1 MHESE
6 TTAAFVLS
14 DLDQQQQQA
23 SLSQETIEAAATQA
37 TEEAVAEA
45 QGEVIRMTT
54 EAELESS
61 SLLSQS
67 SMLHSLE
74 AADAGTLE
82 MLATQSVLETEGG
95 SAVDSTLEE
104 IKKLRIIDSEL
115 AKAGGDSEGAQA
127 RDKIDEKQIEAST
140 MEQLGGSM
148 DKPAIETL
156 VQQQVQDQVEKI
168 DSRNT
173 LIENFDTLEYGA
185 NIDNKAFLQSDDDD
199 ATAIIEIKV
208 V

>member
-1 MHESE
+1 M
-6 TTAAFVLS
+6 
-14 DLDQQQQQA
+14 
-23 SLSQETIEAAATQA
+23 SQETIEAAANQA
-37 TEEAVAEA
+37 TEEAVAES
-45 QGEVIRMTT
+45 QGEMIRMTT

-82 MLATQSVLETEGG
+82 MLATQSVLEAEGG
-95 SAVDSTLEE
+95 TAVDSTLEE

-140 MEQLGGSM
+140 MEQLGGST

-185 NIDNKAFLQSDDDD
+185 NIDNKAFLQADDDD

>member
-1 MHESE
+1 M
-6 TTAAFVLS
+6 
-14 DLDQQQQQA
+14 
-23 SLSQETIEAAATQA
+23 SQETIEAAATQA